1 MLTILLSTDW
11 IANRDHILQQISHDV
26 AGEKPGQIWIVPE
39 FISHDTERRL
49 SDAAGDTACR
59 FSEVLTFTRLSQR
72 VSQYKGHQIQACL
85 DNGGRLVAMASA
97 ARQLHSRLKAY
108 AAVETRPE
116 FLTGLVEAVD
126 EFKRCCISA
135 DDLIAASKQTEG
147 SLAQKLEELS
157 LLYSCYD
164 ALCQNGKRDPC
175 DQMTWLLEE
184 LEDSDFAQKHTFYI
198 DGFPDF
204 TRQHLAIVAH
214 LIANSKQVI
223 IGLNCDTIGTN
234 QMAFEKASDTAA
246 QLLRIA
252 RDLDIPAEFRHIK
265 PREDALSFTRQHLF
279 QGELQTKTPE
289 NPVSV
294 FQTETVYQ
302 ECLVAAQKIRELVC
316 AGARY
321 RDISVVCSDTG
332 AYRDT
337 LKMVFQRC
345 CIPAYISG
353 TEGIL
358 EKSVIETVLSALETA
373 LGGFE
378 IQDVLHYLK
387 SSLTPVSLTEADE
400 LENYARM
407 WCISGTRWL
416 RDWEN
421 HPEGLHN
428 IWTVK
433 AEEKLAS
440 LNKARRTAI
449 EPLIFLKKQFDS
461 AIDLAQQ
468 VQALYNFFEE
478 IGLYSRLET
487 LAEELEQNGEL
498 TEAQALNQ
506 LWEILLCALEQLH
519 DVLGHTAWDG
529 ENFTHLFRL
538 LLSQYDVGTIPPVLD
553 SVTVGSVSAMR
564 CHQTKHLIL
573 LGAAEGA
580 LPGYAG
586 STGVLSDVEREALRK
601 IGVPLT
607 GGAME
612 GLQAEFAEIYGVFCS
627 ATETITVGC
636 PGSNGS
642 FVYQRLARIGA
653 ELVADYQASA
663 ALCSPLEAGAYL
675 VRLGAYEQAKS
686 LGVEQY
692 YNSINQKC
700 THKLGDI
707 SPETITGL
715 YGKTLNLSA
724 SQVDKLA
731 DCRLSYFLRYGL
743 RLQERKRATV
753 DPAEFGTYIHAVLE
767 ETAREIKDR
776 GGFRKVSLGD
786 ALCIAQNH
794 SEQYIQARFSQID
807 SKRLNYLF
815 RRNTLEL
822 TKIVQELWEE
832 LQNADFEPS
841 DFEVSFGPDGQ
852 MPAICITG
860 HHMEARLQGFVD
872 RIDVWKAGE
881 DTYFRVVDYKTG
893 KKDFD
898 YCDVMNGLGL
908 QMLLYLFALEQE
920 GDLLLGASR
929 IPAGVQYF
937 PARVPIV
944 PAEGKLSKEQADA
957 ERSKLWKRKGLILS
971 DEAVLQAME
980 NDRQVVRLP
989 IAYKKDGSI
998 SGDVADRKQF
1008 ALLKLYVFGLL
1019 SKMVDDISCGNI
1031 APNPYTRGS
1040 SHNACAFCPYTAVCH
1055 METVENRRDYKSV
1068 SSQHFW
1074 EEIEREVG
1082 TNG

>member
-1 MLTILLSTDW
+1 MLTILLGTDW
-11 IANRDHILQQISHDV
+11 IANRDYILQQISDDV
-26 AGEKPGQIWIVPE
+26 VNQKAGRIWIVPE

-49 SDAAGDTACR
+49 SAAAGDTASR
-59 FSEVLTFTRLSQR
+59 FAEVLSFTRLSQR
-72 VSQYKGHQIQACL
+72 VSQYKGHPVQTCL

-135 DDLIAASKQTEG
+135 DDLMAASKETEG

-164 ALCQNGKRDPC
+164 ALCQNGKIDPC

-184 LEDSDFAQKHTFYI
+184 LEDCSFAQEHTFYI

-214 LIANSKQVI
+214 LIANSKQVTI
-223 IGLNCDTIGTN
+223 CLNCDNIGTKR
-234 QMAFEKASDTAA
+234 MAFEKASDTAG

-252 RDLDIPAEFRHIK
+252 RDLNIPTQVQSVE
-265 PREDALSFTRQHLF
+265 PRADKLAFVRQRLF
-279 QGELQTKTPE
+279 QGDLQTKAPE
-289 NPVSV
+289 NTVSV

-302 ECLVAAQKIRELVC
+302 ECLVTAQKIRELVC
-316 AGARY
+316 SGARY
-321 RDISVVCSDTG
+321 RDISVVCADP
-332 AYRDT
+332 AEYRDT
-337 LKMVFQRC
+337 LKMVFGRC
-345 CIPAYISG
+345 NIPAYISG

-378 IQDVLHYLK
+378 MQDVLHYLK
-387 SSLTPVSLTEADE
+387 SSLTPIALSEADE

-407 WCISGTRWL
+407 WSISGSRWL
-416 RDWEN
+416 RDWVY
-421 HPEGLHN
+421 HPAGLHDT
-428 IWTVK
+428 WTAD
-433 AEEKLAS
+433 AEEKLAR
-440 LNKARRTAI
+440 LNIARRTAL
-449 EPLIFLKKQFDS
+449 EPLVSLKKQFDS
-461 AIDLAQQ
+461 AINLEQQ
-468 VQALYNFFEE
+468 VKALYNFFDE
-478 IGLYSRLET
+478 IALRNRLET
-487 LAEELEQNGEL
+487 LAKDLEQSGEFS
-498 TEAQALNQ
+498 EAQVLNQ
-506 LWEILLCALEQLH
+506 LWEILLSALEQLQE
-519 DVLGHTAWDG
+519 VLGHTAWNS

-564 CHQTKHLIL
+564 CHQTKHLFV

-586 STGVLSDVEREALRK
+586 SIGVLSDGEREALRK
-601 IGVPLT
+601 IGIPLT

-627 ATETITVGC
+627 ATERITVGC

-642 FVYQRLARIGA
+642 FVYQRLAKIGTQISG
-653 ELVADYQASA
+653 DYEISA
-663 ALCSPLEAGAYL
+663 ALCSPLEAGAYF
-675 VRLGAYEQAKS
+675 VRLGASEQAKS
-686 LGVEQY
+686 LGIDRY
-692 YNSINQKC
+692 YNTIHSKC
-700 THKLGDI
+700 SHTLGDI
-707 SPETITGL
+707 SSETITGL

-743 RLQERKRATV
+743 RLQEQRKATV

-767 ETAREIKDR
+767 ETAREIKGL
-776 GGFRKVSLGD
+776 GGFRKVSLDD
-786 ALCIAQNH
+786 ALEIAQKR
-794 SEQYIQARFSQID
+794 SEQYIQERFSQID

-815 RRNTLEL
+815 RRNTQEL
-822 TKIVQELWEE
+822 KKIVQELWEE
-832 LQNADFEPS
+832 LQNSDFEPL

-852 MPAICITG
+852 MPAISITG
-860 HHMEARLQGFVD
+860 RSMKAKLRGFVD

-898 YCDVMNGLGL
+898 YCDVLNGLGL

-920 GDLLLGASR
+920 GDTLLGENR
-929 IPAGVQYF
+929 KPAGVQYF

-971 DEAVLQAME
+971 NEAVLQAME

-989 IAYKKDGSI
+989 ITYKKDGSI
-998 SGDVADRKQF
+998 SGDLADKKQF

-1031 APNPYTRGS
+1031 KPNPYTRGS
-1040 SHNACAFCPYTAVCH
+1040 SHNACTFCPYAAVCH
-1055 METVENRRDYKSV
+1055 METVECRRDFKSV
-1068 SSQHFW
+1068 SSQRFW